1 MNRPQQLPFDLG
13 HREAFARED
22 LWVSGAN
29 AEAVGWLDKWPDW
42 PAPALVIYGPAAS
55 GKTHLSRVWHKQA
68 SALDVTAE
76 NLAALHAA
84 GDLPKALIVDDAE
97 TLIGDKQ
104 RETALFHLYNSQ
116 KEQGGHMLL
125 TGPTPP
131 RDWHFALADLKSR
144 LMAAPAVA
152 VGAPDEQ
159 LMAVVLTKL
168 FSDRQIFVPQEVV
181 QFILARIE
189 RSFAAMRTLADE
201 IDRKALAEKRPV
213 TIPLVRDL
221 MLAQESLS

>member
-29 AEAVGWLDKWPDW
+29 EAAVGWLDKWPDW
-42 PAPALVIYGPAAS
+42 PAPALVIHGPAAS
-55 GKTHLSRVWHKQA
+55 GKTHLSRVWQKKSEA
-68 SALDVTAE
+68 SDVTAE
-76 NLAALHAA
+76 NLSSLR
-84 GDLPKALIVDDAE
+84 GLNELPKALIIDDAE
-97 TLIGDKQ
+97 KMAGDAQ
-104 RETALFHLYNSQ
+104 SETALFHLYNMQ

-125 TGPTPP
+125 TALTPP
-131 RDWHFALADLKSR
+131 RDWPFVLPDLKSR
-144 LMAAPAVA
+144 LMAAPVVA

-181 QFILARIE
+181 KFILARIE
-189 RSFAAMRTLADE
+189 RSFAALRAIVDAV
-201 IDRKALAEKRPV
+201 DRKALAEKRPV
-213 TIPLVRDL
+213 TVPLVREV
-221 MLAQESLS
+221 MNAQEKLF